1 MGYVAMKTLPNR
13 ENVWKLAE
21 AKNKLSEVVNRTI
34 SDGRQEIHR
43 RGDVVVVISKEE
55 LEAIEGARKRPDL
68 AEHLLSIPRD
78 VPGEPSLTEII
89 LEGRKG
95 EYDH

>member
-1 MGYVAMKTLPNR
+1 MSALPKPN
-13 ENVWKLAE
+13 NVWKLAE
-21 AKNKLSEVVNRTI
+21 AKNKLSEVVNRTL
-34 SDGRQEIHR
+34 SEGPQEIHR
-43 RGDVVVVISKEE
+43 RNDVVIVIRKDEFNA
-55 LEAIEGARKRPDL
+55 LADAGKRPTL

-78 VPGEPSLTEII
+78 VPGEPSLTDVI